1 MHLRKLSGNIDQ
13 EKQLLVLNEQ
23 IIVLEK
29 IINEKKMSEESID
42 DIRVLEKS
50 LQICSD
56 KKKVVESSRKSVSF
70 NSARLNVSRK
80 LLRDFESSFADDRE
94 VNSDSANC
102 EAG

>member
-70 NSARLNVSRK
+70 NSARLNVSRN
-80 LLRDFESSFADDRE
+80 LLRDFESSYADDCE

>member
-13 EKQLLVLNEQ
+13 EKQLLVLIEQ

-70 NSARLNVSRK
+70 NSARLNVSRN
-80 LLRDFESSFADDRE
+80 LLRDFESSYADDCE